1 MESGPSKISEA
12 MARCLVPPACRE
24 EVLGDMR
31 ERHQRLAPYL
41 LEAAQ
46 VIPCVIYSRICRTTD
61 AMVGLMEA
69 LSMYTTFVIA
79 AWSLDRALLSDER
92 GFVRL
97 AIPTAICLVATIL
110 GDAYS
115 NPQKRWPLKPIA
127 APTLGFA
134 FASIV
139 QCMLKRWALPL
150 PVFAWGSAVS
160 LLLVATLRLIF
171 PPVTDRPQ
179 AANIP
184 AHWQKLELLLFSLD
198 LRSILLSCGVLLAV
212 ILYLLGK

>member
-1 MESGPSKISEA
+1 MESGPSKMSEA
-12 MARCLVPPACRE
+12 IARWLVPPACRE

-61 AMVGLMEA
+61 AAVALMKA
-69 LSMYTTFVIA
+69 LPMYTAFVIA
-79 AWSLDRALLSDER
+79 AWSLDRALLSDQR
-92 GFVRL
+92 GFTRL
-97 AIPTAICLVATIL
+97 AIPTAICLAATIL

-115 NPQKRWPLKPIA
+115 NPQKRWPLKAVA

-134 FASIV
+134 FAFIV
-139 QCMLKRWALPL
+139 QSMLKRWALPA

-160 LLLVATLRLIF
+160 LLLVATLRLVF

-179 AANIP
+179 VAKIP
-184 AHWQKLELLLFSLD
+184 TYWQKLEILPLSLD
-198 LRSILLSCGVLLAV
+198 LKSILLSCGVLLAV
-212 ILYLLGK
+212 ILFLLGK

>member
-1 MESGPSKISEA
+1 MEPGPSKISEA
-12 MARCLVPPACRE
+12 IARWLVPPACRE

-61 AMVGLMEA
+61 AVVALMEA
-69 LSMYTTFVIA
+69 LSMYTAFVIA
-79 AWSLDRALLSDER
+79 AWSLDRALLSDQR
-92 GFVRL
+92 GFARL

-134 FASIV
+134 FAFIV
-139 QCMLKRWALPL
+139 QYMLNRWALSA

-171 PPVTDRPQ
+171 SPVTDRPQ
-179 AANIP
+179 VAKIP
-184 AHWQKLELLLFSLD
+184 VYWQKLELSPFALD
-198 LRSILLSCGVLLAV
+198 LKSVLLSCGVLAV

>member
-12 MARCLVPPACRE
+12 IARWLVPPACRE

-79 AWSLDRALLSDER
+79 AWSLDRALLSDQR

-184 AHWQKLELLLFSLD
+184 AHWQKLELSPFSLD
-198 LRSILLSCGVLLAV
+198 LRSVLLSCGVLLAV